1 MLSGSPQ
8 TQVRPQVVTSLG
20 SRVLPVT
27 CHGRPQVPTPT
38 GSKPASP
45 TRMGL
50 LRPRDTQPQCPPHSQ
65 ALLQLAGPGVGALG

>member
-20 SRVLPVT
+20 SRVLWVT
-27 CHGRPQVPTPT
+27 CYGRPQVPTPT
-38 GSKPASP
+38 GSKPAAP
-45 TRMGL
+45 TRMGAL
-50 LRPRDTQPQCPPHSQ
+50 TAPGHPAQCPLHSH